1 MVDVNVL
8 IGMGKRQSQ
17 NKVEAMNLIY
27 RLIRVDGETIQSY
40 PEDVRDDR
48 VCVEIDNGKVTKA
61 TVQ

>member
-61 TVQ
+61 TIQ